1 MFAYASF
8 AAYIAAAASGDTPI
22 RRPSTGRIPL
32 GEATTTLEVRTMNT
46 TATESEREARAST
59 ETVPVRTGDGDTVL
73 RTEAIARLKRKRKF
87 AEDAVAY
94 ISVNGVL
101 WVIWTLGD
109 RSSDGSMPWPA
120 WVSAIWGFF
129 LAIDAWRAYGRW
141 PASMHRPISEA
152 EIEQEMKK
160 VREA

>member
-1 MFAYASF
+1 ME
-8 AAYIAAAASGDTPI
+8 
-22 RRPSTGRIPL
+22 RR
-32 GEATTTLEVRTMNT
+32 ALEVRTMNAVT
-46 TATESEREARAST
+46 TENERQPQASREA
-59 ETVPVRTGDGDTVL
+59 VPMGAGEWDTVL

-94 ISVNGVL
+94 VSVNGVL

-129 LAIDAWRAYGRW
+129 LALDAWRAYGRW

-152 EIEQEMKK
+152 EIEHEMRK
-160 VREA
+160 AGNP